1 MQIIKSQYISEH
13 KFVIMKYV
21 VFYNQKRLAIWSKS
35 QNIHLVKAN
44 PITLYLL
51 TNFSNELA
59 FNIVFETNSPL

>member
-1 MQIIKSQYISEH
+1 MKSNKKILFFLLLTE
-13 KFVIMKYV
+13 FVMFSSNAKE
-21 VFYNQKRLAIWSKS
+21 
-35 QNIHLVKAN
+35 VKAN